1 MQLAGG
7 QTDGLAGPQAQPVQQ
22 QGRQH
27 TGIAEVALAQLE
39 HRPGFGG
46 NRLAPW
52 ADVLDRQLGT
62 GAVTGMPLRS
72 SRANESSRLRRAR
85 VRLQ

>member
-27 TGIAEVALAQLE
+27 TGIAEVALAQRE

-46 NRLAPW
+46 NRLAP
-52 ADVLDRQLGT
+52 
-62 GAVTGMPLRS
+62 
-72 SRANESSRLRRAR
+72 
-85 VRLQ
+85 